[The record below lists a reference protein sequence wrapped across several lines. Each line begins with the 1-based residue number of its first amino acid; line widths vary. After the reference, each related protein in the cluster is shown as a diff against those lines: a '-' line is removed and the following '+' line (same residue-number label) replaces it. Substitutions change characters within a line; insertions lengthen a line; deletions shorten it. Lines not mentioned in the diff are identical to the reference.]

1 VRWCVSCTGDTG
13 VSLYVVTDADGSLT
27 AYLRQLI
34 ETIPPPQKRHG
45 EKDDRSISLINISFS
60 KWAECTQVML
70 NNLNKN
76 IIVPSLAWVR
86 THTFLQKIQNSMSMN
101 SMNSITYEPLYK
113 QNTGLGQKA
122 VRSRHT
128 HRDSE
133 IKEHISVFDLFIL
146 FHLSPHHPWSNAAP
160 RKNTL
165 LINKGS
171 IIQLTLLLFWT
182 LNTQVWLNNEYLS
195 VSGLFHT
202 LYRGMFQRKRAYGI
216 KACQGH

>member
-1 VRWCVSCTGDTG
+1 

-76 IIVPSLAWVR
+76 IIVPSFAWVR

-101 SMNSITYEPLYK
+101 SMNSITYEPLYFRILDLAIK
-113 QNTGLGQKA
+113 LLEADTRIEIQKSKSTSLCLTYLYSSIFHPITPGLMQ
-122 VRSRHT
+122 
-128 HRDSE
+128 
-133 IKEHISVFDLFIL
+133 
-146 FHLSPHHPWSNAAP
+146 HPEKS
-160 RKNTL
+160 
-165 LINKGS
+165 
-171 IIQLTLLLFWT
+171 
-182 LNTQVWLNNEYLS
+182 
-195 VSGLFHT
+195 
-202 LYRGMFQRKRAYGI
+202 LY
-216 KACQGH
+216 